1 MADQPQQSSEQT
13 SSYDASSL
21 QVLEGLE
28 AVRKRTGMYIGST
41 GERGLHH
48 LVWEI
53 VDNAVD
59 EHLAGYADRIEVTIL
74 PDNAIRVV
82 DNGRG
87 IPTDVHAK
95 EGISGVELVLTQ
107 LHAGGKFGDD
117 VFAELDTGRRERL
130 AELVA
135 DAEQVL
141 VTAAVET
148 DVPQTLRERAH
159 HVDVVLGSAEARS

>member
-1 MADQPQQSSEQT
+1 M
-13 SSYDASSL
+13 
-21 QVLEGLE
+21 LEGLE
-28 AVRKRTGMYIGST
+28 AVRKRPGMYIGST

-59 EHLAGYADRIEVTIL
+59 EHLAGHADRIEVTIL
-74 PDNAIRVV
+74 EDNSVRVV

-87 IPTDVHAK
+87 IPTDIHAK